1 MCPHVRV
8 CVRACVCACVRVG
21 GGDGVISHSVSSRC
35 EVEQSL
41 GNEGDGSV

>member
-8 CVRACVCACVRVG
+8 RVRACVCAC